1 MRTAMSSPGEPALL
15 YRLNQS
21 AILDLIRNQGPISR
35 VEVAKQLRL
44 SAATVTRIVQKLLDE
59 NLVVEVAQG
68 SSITGRKPILLQ
80 LNYKASFIIGVD
92 QGGTKI
98 AGAVADLEGE
108 LLARQ
113 RALSSEAGNSKA
125 SNLDRL
131 LTVIEELLS
140 ASRAAIGET
149 QGRIRGIGIGVAGV
163 VRGDGT
169 VVWAPALGWRDLPL
183 EQIVRERFGIPTFVE
198 NDVNL
203 AALGELWFGAGKG
216 LRNLIC
222 VSIGTGIGAAL
233 IVDGRLY
240 RGRTNS
246 AGEIGYVITDRSQLG
261 RTFDGFGPLES
272 LAAASA
278 VAERAR
284 ALLADGRPSQMRSL
298 VHGDLSL
305 LTAEEVCQAA
315 RQSDQ
320 VAQQIV
326 SDTADALAIGL
337 SNAINLF
344 DPDIVILNGGLLRS
358 SDLFIDR
365 IHGLLRGT
373 VPDLP
378 PIVVSP
384 LGEDAALKGAIAYAI
399 HATDE
404 FVFVTE

>member
-1 MRTAMSSPGEPALL
+1 MSSPGEPALL

>member
-1 MRTAMSSPGEPALL
+1 MSSPGEPALL

-149 QGRIRGIGIGVAGV
+149 QSRIRGIGIGVAGV